1 MGRHDMGPLLRGCS
15 QFNSATLHP
24 EFYGPSAS
32 DAVMNRIETSRMTGT
47 RISFRA
53 AEREISEYTSG
64 ETPEAQLQQYKI
76 LRTASHPLPPKAVVD
91 RCVQRYFTTT
101 HRLYP
106 ILEERDFWIR
116 YSQFWIEH
124 STNHESHDLW
134 LALLNMILALGHQ
147 LGATDL
153 NYALEQQHD
162 PHYHGLQY
170 FNSAKSSFVDTF
182 FSGGD
187 ILAVQCMFLG
197 VRTSFHDSTSSAT
210 DKISVCVA
218 LQRAKAS

>member
-1 MGRHDMGPLLRGCS
+1 MGPLLRGCS

-32 DAVMNRIETSRMTGT
+32 DAVMDRIETSRMTGS
-47 RISFRA
+47 RISIRA

-64 ETPEAQLQQYKI
+64 ETPEAQLPQMPPVK
-76 LRTASHPLPPKAVVD
+76 RASHPLPPKPDVD
-91 RCVQRYFTTT
+91 RFVQRFFTTT

-116 YSQFWIEH
+116 YSQFWFEH
-124 STNHESHDLW
+124 NANQESHDLW
-134 LALLNMILALGHQ
+134 PALLNMILALGHQ
-147 LGATDL
+147 LAATDP
-153 NYALEQQHD
+153 NYALDQQHD
-162 PHYHGLQY
+162 PNYHGALY
-170 FNSAKSSFVDTF
+170 FNSAKSSFVDSF

-197 VRTSFHDSTSSAT
+197 VRTPHNSNCPIVNKTA
-210 DKISVCVA
+210 VCVA
-218 LQRAKAS
+218 IQRTKTT